1 MKKKSIFLGLPL
13 ALFALT
19 ACEDEP
25 EEFLIWDF
33 TCYSMEM
40 EVSDEAGNDL
50 LDPANADNILGDSI
64 RVLYN
69 GEIYSLDTAS
79 ITTRFNMPQP
89 LALRY
94 YQDYDTHKYR
104 LAFGEFTPEDD
115 FKNESFTLDWG
126 DGTTDEISF
135 DCYITWKDQDPT
147 VHKKLFLNGEEI
159 GMDFT
164 YLLKF
169 VK

>member
-135 DCYITWKDQDPT
+135 D
-147 VHKKLFLNGEEI
+147 
-159 GMDFT
+159 
-164 YLLKF
+164 
-169 VK
+169 

>member
-79 ITTRFNMPQP
+79 IGLRSESLPQKTISRTNRLPSTGATVQRMKSVSTAISPGKTKTQPSTR
-89 LALRY
+89 
-94 YQDYDTHKYR
+94 
-104 LAFGEFTPEDD
+104 
-115 FKNESFTLDWG
+115 SC
-126 DGTTDEISF
+126 S
-135 DCYITWKDQDPT
+135 
-147 VHKKLFLNGEEI
+147 
-159 GMDFT
+159 
-164 YLLKF
+164 
-169 VK
+169 